1 LCDDFM
7 ITTQP
12 RKQRKARYNAPLHK
26 RQKYVHAPLSKAL
39 REELKKRNAQ
49 LRKGDTV
56 KVMRGDH
63 AGTEG
68 AVEDV
73 DLKRCTIKV
82 AGVSN
87 YRADGTEVPRTIH
100 PSNVMIVKLNLE
112 DAEREKIFA
121 RRSV

>member
-1 LCDDFM
+1 M
-7 ITTQP
+7 VTTQP
-12 RKQRKARYNAPLHK
+12 RKQRKERYTAPLHK

-68 AVEDV
+68 AVEEA
-73 DLKRCTIKV
+73 
-82 AGVSN
+82 AGCFV
-87 YRADGTEVPRTIH
+87 EVPRMDFPTGGAFLVFLSLARLAFFSTSCASRLWM
-100 PSNVMIVKLNLE
+100 PFST
-112 DAEREKIFA
+112 FA
-121 RRSV
+121 